1 MDGFPSAFGSG
12 RSGVDQFRTPGQGV
26 IIDTMVMVCAL
37 LGVPEYGEE
46 SIAALRKA
54 DALYAPASVQA
65 ELLNV
70 VWQYNKQGVTAQRA
84 AEVYDDTSRL
94 WTKLIPVEHLWP
106 EALSLAFGSGHSPC
120 DTLFVAA
127 ARLHR
132 SPVITYD
139 QKLLTLFPDETIR
152 VSDFLRS

>member
-1 MDGFPSAFGSG
+1 
-12 RSGVDQFRTPGQGV
+12 
-26 IIDTMVMVCAL
+26 MVMIYAL

-54 DALYAPASVQA
+54 DVLYAPASVQA

-70 VWQYNKQGVTAQRA
+70 VWQYGKRGVTARRA
-84 AEVYDDTSRL
+84 AEVYDDASRL

-106 EALSLAFGSGHSPC
+106 EALSLAFSSGHSPC

-127 ARLHR
+127 ARLYHT
-132 SPVITYD
+132 SVITYD
-139 QKLLTLFPDETIR
+139 QKLLTVFPDET
-152 VSDFLRS
+152 VKVDNFLQA